1 MDNVEEIKELLLS
14 LNDYVE
20 ITMPDAEE
28 ATFNIILSN
37 DNYKCRGV
45 KVSDELNDA
54 LFELMNTKDGQILL
68 TVIEYAVKTYW
79 EGMKAT

>member
-14 LNDYVE
+14 LSEYVE
-20 ITMPDAEE
+20 ITLPDAEE
-28 ATFNIILSN
+28 ANFNIILNN
-37 DNYKCRGV
+37 DNHKCRGV
-45 KVSDELNDA
+45 KVNDELNDA

-68 TVIEYAVKTYW
+68 TVIERVVNSYW